1 MSLPR
6 AIQLLAASA
15 RLVRAAGQNDPKN
28 ATSPCMS
35 VCVMDE
41 ASGLCQGCLR
51 TLDEIAQWG
60 RADMATKRA
69 VWARI
74 EDRIAQLPAL
84 PALAGRDAAA

>member
-6 AIQLLAASA
+6 AIQLLAASE
-15 RLVRAAGQNDPKN
+15 RLVSAADENDPKS

-41 ASGLCQGCLR
+41 GSGLCQGCLR

-60 RADMATKRA
+60 NADTPTKRA

-74 EDRIAQLPAL
+74 EERTQAY
-84 PALAGRDAAA
+84 GGYTMHHSS

>member
-6 AIQLLAASA
+6 AIQLLASSA
-15 RLVRAAGQNDPKN
+15 RLVRDAGQNDPKN

-41 ASGLCQGCLR
+41 GSGLCQGCLR

-60 RADMATKRA
+60 RADLATKRA

-74 EDRIAQLPAL
+74 EDRIAQLPTVPTWAK
-84 PALAGRDAAA
+84 RDAAA

>member
-15 RLVRAAGQNDPKN
+15 RLVSAAGQNDPKA

-41 ASGLCQGCLR
+41 GSGLCRGCLR
-51 TLDEIAQWG
+51 TLEEIAQWG
-60 RADMATKRA
+60 NADTATKRA

-74 EDRIAQLPAL
+74 EH
-84 PALAGRDAAA
+84 

>member
-1 MSLPR
+1 MSQPR

-28 ATSPCMS
+28 AISPCMS

-41 ASGLCQGCLR
+41 GSGLCRGCLR

-60 RADMATKRA
+60 RADSVYKRA

-74 EDRIAQLPAL
+74 EDRVDQLPAL
-84 PALAGRDAAA
+84 PILAGRDVAT

>member
-1 MSLPR
+1 
-6 AIQLLAASA
+6 
-15 RLVRAAGQNDPKN
+15 
-28 ATSPCMS
+28 MS

-41 ASGLCQGCLR
+41 GNGLCQGCLR

-74 EDRIAQLPAL
+74 EDRIAQLPTVSAL
-84 PALAGRDAAA
+84 GGRDPAV